1 MMKEWDY
8 SKPWFHGSP
17 MLLNE
22 LLVGSTIT
30 QDRELARIFSHKPS
44 MVAFD
49 ENGTRLHNGKL
60 RGYIYIID
68 EEITSKD
75 VYPHPATTMHP
86 GEEWLIKRG
95 LKVRKIDET
104 ITRAEEQLSEEEELE
119 LLEELK
125 NR

>member
-1 MMKEWDY
+1 MKEWDY

-17 MLLNE
+17 MLLDE

-44 MVAFD
+44 IVALD
-49 ENGTRLHNGKL
+49 EHGTRLHNGKL
-60 RGYIYIID
+60 CGYIYILD
-68 EEITSKD
+68 EEITSED
-75 VYPHPATTMHP
+75 VYPHPATTMNP

-104 ITRAEEQLSEEEELE
+104 KTRTEEQLSEEEEVD
-119 LLEELK
+119 LLDKLK

>member
-1 MMKEWDY
+1 MKEWDY

-44 MVAFD
+44 IVAFD

-60 RGYIYIID
+60 CGYIYVID
-68 EEITSKD
+68 EEITSED
-75 VYPHPATTMHP
+75 VYPHPATTMNP
-86 GEEWLIKRG
+86 GEEWLIQRG

-104 ITRAEEQLSEEEELE
+104 KTRAEEQLSEEEEVE
-119 LLEELK
+119 LLKKLI
-125 NR
+125 NI

>member
-1 MMKEWDY
+1 MKEWDY
-8 SKPWFHGSP
+8 RKPWFHGSP

-44 MVAFD
+44 IVAFD

-60 RGYIYIID
+60 CGYIYVID
-68 EEITSKD
+68 EEITSED
-75 VYPHPATTMHP
+75 VYPHPATTMNP
-86 GEEWLIKRG
+86 GEEWLINRG

-104 ITRAEEQLSEEEELE
+104 KTRAEELLSEEEEVE
-119 LLEELK
+119 LLK
-125 NR
+125 KQ

>member
-1 MMKEWDY
+1 MKEWDY

-17 MLLNE
+17 MLLDE
-22 LLVGSTIT
+22 LLVGSRIT

-44 MVAFD
+44 IVGFD

-60 RGYIYIID
+60 YGYIYILD
-68 EEITSKD
+68 EEITSED
-75 VYPHPATTMHP
+75 VYPHPATTMNL

-104 ITRAEEQLSEEEELE
+104 ETRAEEQLSEEEEVD
-119 LLEELK
+119 LLDKLK

>member
-1 MMKEWDY
+1 MKEWDY

-44 MVAFD
+44 IVAFD
-49 ENGTRLHNGKL
+49 ENGTRIHNGKL
-60 RGYIYIID
+60 CGYIYIID
-68 EEITSKD
+68 EEITSED
-75 VYPHPATTMHP
+75 VYPHPATTMNP

-104 ITRAEEQLSEEEELE
+104 KTRAEEQLTEEEELE
-119 LLEELK
+119 LLEKLK
-125 NR
+125 NI

>member
-1 MMKEWDY
+1 MKEWDY

-44 MVAFD
+44 IVAFD

-60 RGYIYIID
+60 CGYIYIID
-68 EEITSKD
+68 EEITSED
-75 VYPHPATTMHP
+75 VYPHPATTMNP

-104 ITRAEEQLSEEEELE
+104 KTRAEEQLSEEEEVE
-119 LLEELK
+119 LLGNLK